1 MKEKWHNREWK
12 YAIITYLV
20 VFLTIWGM
28 MWTIRQIYPAP
39 LTSDEISH
47 PYMGVLPEKNT
58 VLEVWQRWDTLQ
70 YQAIAERGYQAF
82 DSALFVPPLYPLLM
96 RGLGNLLGGKTLLAG
111 FILSNIF
118 GIAALM
124 AFQRLVVYEFGD
136 IKRGR
141 RAILYLLSFPTAFFI
156 FAAYT
161 ESLFF
166 LSATLCL
173 FYLRQEKYL
182 AAGLWGAVAA
192 LSRLPG
198 ALIII
203 PAIYAAWTAWRK
215 TRNLRPWLAPALI
228 SAGAAIFPLY
238 TWLGMGLSPLAPITT
253 QSSRFHGGLTV
264 PGWNIISSVK
274 QIWLGIYPVTNSL
287 DLFFTLL
294 FIAGTVAVVKKMPML
309 YSVFT
314 LSFMALYLFRIAAV
328 YPLLSNSRY
337 VLALFPVF
345 MLASK
350 WGEKPWVNRLILYPS
365 WIGLFYLAGQFAI
378 WGWAG

>member
-1 MKEKWHNREWK
+1 MEEKWDNREWK
-12 YAIITYLV
+12 YAIIAYLV
-20 VFLTIWGM
+20 VFLIVWGM
-28 MWTIRQIYPAP
+28 MWATRQIYPSPLAP
-39 LTSDEISH
+39 DEIFR
-47 PYMGVLPEKNT
+47 PYKGVPPEENT
-58 VLEVWQRWDTLQ
+58 FLEVWQRWDTLQ
-70 YQAIAERGYQAF
+70 YQAIAEGGYLAF
-82 DSALFVPPLYPLLM
+82 ENALFVPPLYPLLM
-96 RGLGNLLGGKTLLAG
+96 RGFGDLLEGKTLLAG

-136 IKRGR
+136 IKRAR
-141 RAILYLLSFPTAFFI
+141 RATLYLLSFPTAFFI

-166 LSATLCL
+166 LGAILCL
-173 FYLRQEKYL
+173 FYLRQEKWIP
-182 AAGLWGAVAA
+182 AGLWGAIAA

-198 ALIII
+198 ALIVV
-203 PAIYAAWTAWRK
+203 PAAYAAWIAWRK
-215 TRNLRPWLAPALI
+215 TRDLRPWLAPVLI
-228 SAGAAIFPLY
+228 SAGAAIFPFY
-238 TWLGMGLSPLAPITT
+238 AWLGLGLSPLAPLTT
-253 QSSRFHGGLTV
+253 QTSRFHGGLTV
-264 PGWNIISSVK
+264 PGWNIIMSVK

-294 FIAGTVAVVKKMPML
+294 FIVGTVAVIKKMPRL

-314 LSFMALYLFRIAAV
+314 LSFMALYLFRIAAI

-350 WGEKPWVNRLILYPS
+350 WGEKPWINRLILYPS
-365 WIGLFYLAGQFAI
+365 WIGLLYLAGQFAI
-378 WGWAG
+378 WGWVG